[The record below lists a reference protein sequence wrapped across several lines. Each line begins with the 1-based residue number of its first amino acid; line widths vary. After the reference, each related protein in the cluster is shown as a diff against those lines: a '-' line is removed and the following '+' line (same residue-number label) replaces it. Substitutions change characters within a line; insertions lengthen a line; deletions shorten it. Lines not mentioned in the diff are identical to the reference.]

1 MGVKST
7 QQITREAAL
16 FRLMVSIPIL
26 PDDLLEDLL
35 ERVNDAAAGGEGFE
49 NYRILPQWMIDEQ
62 AR

>member
-7 QQITREAAL
+7 KSITREAAL
-16 FRLMVSIPIL
+16 FRLMVAIPIL

-35 ERVNDAAAGGEGFE
+35 ERVNDAAVGGEGFE